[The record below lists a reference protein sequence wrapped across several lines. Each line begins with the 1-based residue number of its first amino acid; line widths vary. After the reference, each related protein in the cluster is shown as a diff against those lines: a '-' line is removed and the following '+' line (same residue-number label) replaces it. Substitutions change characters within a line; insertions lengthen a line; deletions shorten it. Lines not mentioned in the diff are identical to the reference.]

1 MKKFMFAAA
10 VSALAFAAM
19 PAAAADWYAQVNAGY
34 SVSSQADASLSFVPD
49 DTDEDAMSASG
60 ELDLDNGFVVGAAA
74 GMSIGNGLRV
84 EGEAILTNNDMDG
97 IEELGADSIDA
108 SSAAAFVNVLYDFNM
123 GSVTPYIGAG
133 VGYGSTSLEVDG
145 DSMHDQGVAWQVKA
159 GVSYPVNDTLT
170 LDFGYRY
177 VDMASW
183 EQSIGDVDL
192 DDDPDVGPGTV
203 GVEVDPTSHILTVG
217 ARFKLGGGA

>member
-1 MKKFMFAAA
+1 MLFAAA
-10 VSALAFAAM
+10 ASALAFAAM

-49 DTDEDAMSASG
+49 DDEEEGMSASG

-74 GMSIGNGLRV
+74 GVSVGNGLRV

-97 IEELGADSIDA
+97 IEELGVESIDA

-123 GSVTPYIGAG
+123 GAVTPYVGAG
-133 VGYGSTSLEVDG
+133 VGFGSTSLEVDG
-145 DSMHDQGVAWQVKA
+145 DSVHDEGMAWQVKA

-170 LDFGYRY
+170 LDVGYRY
-177 VDMASW
+177 MNMASW
-183 EQSIGDVDL
+183 EQSIGDADI
-192 DDDPDVGPGTV
+192 DDDPDAGPGTI
-203 GVEVDPTSHILTVG
+203 GVEIEPTSHILTVG
-217 ARFKLGGGA
+217 ARFKLGAGPAQ